1 MTAEVPSRDTR
12 ELRLAVPFGPRG
24 WGLSASIGAIALLI
38 GVIGAAQDSTPW
50 AVTGFVT
57 FAVAAT
63 MIASGVTKRSRPIV
77 VADGTLDLPRWPFGT
92 RHVPLAEITGIGL
105 LRVQAQ
111 LSRARRLHYWTERGD
126 RPLDGILTDP
136 RSIDQTSIGQTDLGA
151 ATLRLCR
158 AVLAYQGEQGPLAT
172 QQAQRHPPARI
183 GTIRVLASSS
193 PDQ

>member
-1 MTAEVPSRDTR
+1 MTAEVPSRDPR

-24 WGLSASIGAIALLI
+24 WGLSASIGAAALLI
-38 GVIGAAQDSTPW
+38 GVIGASRDSIPW

-57 FAVAAT
+57 FAVIAA
-63 MIASGVTKRSRPIV
+63 MIAPGVIQRSRPIV
-77 VADGTLDLPRWPFGT
+77 VADGTLDLPSWPFGT
-92 RHVPLAEITGIGL
+92 RRVPLAEITGIGL
-105 LRVQAQ
+105 LRVQIQ
-111 LSRARRLHYWTERGD
+111 LSTAWRLHYWAERGD

-151 ATLRLCR
+151 ASLQLYR
-158 AVLAYQGEQGPLAT
+158 AVLAYQGEQGPLAA

-183 GTIRVLASSS
+183 GTIRVLASWS